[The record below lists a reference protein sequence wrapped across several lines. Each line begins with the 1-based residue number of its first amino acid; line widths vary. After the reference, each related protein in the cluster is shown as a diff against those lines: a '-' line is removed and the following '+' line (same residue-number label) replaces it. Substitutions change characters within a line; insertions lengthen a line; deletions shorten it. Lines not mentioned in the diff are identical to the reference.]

1 MRLIVTA
8 RFHLVMETS
17 SQLRDGRP
25 RDKTDTVSFNER
37 ILFIDA

>member
-8 RFHLVMETS
+8 GLHSVMETS
-17 SQLRDGRP
+17 SQLRDGR
-25 RDKTDTVSFNER
+25 RGDKTEVVSFNER